1 MKTLVVGLGNP
12 ILTDDGVGVKVA
24 YAVEHA
30 LQSGAQGE
38 PAADEIT
45 VTEACVGGLRLMEL
59 MVGYGR
65 AIIVDARKRKL
76 GTEDYPGSLKL
87 SQDFVAPTLR
97 IIRASENSHH
107 LHSELVSRMGEW
119 VPECMAYLVASN
131 GPETELDTEQLRE
144 IERDLADR
152 VVVLM
157 QSVLQM
163 AITRRGPLYEP
174 EALRA
179 RMQPVLELAEV
190 ILQKN

>member
-65 AIIVDARKRKL
+65 AIIVDAWTGQADTAAGDILRLTLDDLRR
-76 GTEDYPGSLKL
+76 L
-87 SQDFVAPTLR
+87 SPTQHTASAHDTTLATALDAG
-97 IIRASENSHH
+97 RA
-107 LHSELVSRMGEW
+107 MG
-119 VPECMAYLVASN
+119 M
-131 GPETELDTEQLRE
+131 
-144 IERDLADR
+144 
-152 VVVLM
+152 
-157 QSVLQM
+157 
-163 AITRRGPLYEP
+163 PLP
-174 EALRA
+174 D
-179 RMQPVLELAEV
+179 EV
-190 ILQKN
+190 IIYAVTVENVLDFGEEMTPAVAAAVPRLVTAVMAELGQPAAVLTSP